1 MRHSLALKILL
12 LTCPWLAAQDVY
24 LTYKVSQLPLEF
36 KYEQS
41 FPPKEVKKYT
51 WIASDGQSEFYI
63 KITRIGPLYNAD
75 SLKVFLFSLYDDP
88 QIKNLQV
95 RELNEATLGG
105 KKVFKCVVAFM
116 ARDKWYLS
124 TALMVPMYL
133 NARYN
138 AVLFYF
144 EMGELRAPSYA
155 MIQEKMV
162 ETLRY
167 TEFPFTE
174 LAAGELPFSLC
185 MPEVWDHR
193 PGPSPGSLLLT
204 DDRAHL
210 LFAPLAPQD
219 TLPAGKLAEAEKEK
233 LRAEPRY
240 AQSKIKSTTEK
251 VGKFT
256 IGKVTLSFNESLGK
270 SFIPISRYIWIVPLP
285 RRFKAPGYRLEFTCP
300 MELIPH
306 YEPLLLRILKC
317 WTVDGL
323 RPFAEL

>member
-1 MRHSLALKILL
+1 MRHSLIPIIFL
-12 LTCPWLAAQDVY
+12 LTYSRLAAQDVY
-24 LTYKVSQLPLEF
+24 LPYKVPQLPLEF

-75 SLKVFLFSLYDDP
+75 SLKAFLFRLYDDP

-95 RELNEATLGG
+95 RELNESTLGG

-124 TALMVPMYL
+124 TAFMVPMYL

-144 EMGELRAPSYA
+144 EMGELRAHSYA

-167 TEFPFTE
+167 TEFPFIE

-185 MPEVWDHR
+185 MPEIWDQR
-193 PGPSPGSLLLT
+193 PGPSAGALLLT

-210 LFAPLAPQD
+210 LFAPLASQD

-240 AQSKIKSTTEK
+240 AQSKIKATTEK

-256 IGKVTLSFNESLGK
+256 FGKVSLLFNESLGK
-270 SFIPISRYIWIVPLP
+270 SFIPMSRHIWLVPL
-285 RRFKAPGYRLEFTCP
+285 RGLAGTPGYRVEFTCP
-300 MELIPH
+300 TEFISH
-306 YEPLLLRILKC
+306 YEPLLIRILRC
-317 WTVDGL
+317 WTVGGL